1 MRASVG
7 RKLPRR
13 GQPVTPKHPRTSNFK
28 CHEKANTSFPV
39 TCHRVVGS
47 RDGGSGF
54 PAQRT
59 TDFQFACGYPS
70 TGAGAAR
77 AAACPAA
84 GAGIP
89 SGTAIPATA
98 TARTIRTAAGAT
110 GCPAWTTSR
119 SPNLHGHDREVR
131 RQIRTARLRNRHYI
145 RYRSLARGEQA
156 RREKSSGDRHTRSE
170 WKDDSFATERTLK
183 TALEPQGPKNRSLS
197 APFNPLETVRFVDP
211 RQRHAGTLPFV
222 FPNRITPTL
231 DSAASLTGD
240 AADETQLGLSC
251 GFLGRR
257 GSLHTACEQLPIY
270 GADDRIEICG
280 FREIV
285 IHFGSNAAH
294 CGFKSRICGQ
304 ENCHAIGIGFSHG
317 VDDGESIA
325 FSLNV
330 EVWSDS
336 RTSNL

>member
-1 MRASVG
+1 MGHNEGDSA
-7 RKLPRR
+7 
-13 GQPVTPKHPRTSNFK
+13 
-28 CHEKANTSFPV
+28 
-39 TCHRVVGS
+39 VVS
-47 RDGGSGF
+47 
-54 PAQRT
+54 
-59 TDFQFACGYPS
+59 
-70 TGAGAAR
+70 
-77 AAACPAA
+77 
-84 GAGIP
+84 I
-89 SGTAIPATA
+89 
-98 TARTIRTAAGAT
+98 
-110 GCPAWTTSR
+110 
-119 SPNLHGHDREVR
+119 
-131 RQIRTARLRNRHYI
+131 
-145 RYRSLARGEQA
+145 
-156 RREKSSGDRHTRSE
+156 
-170 WKDDSFATERTLK
+170 
-183 TALEPQGPKNRSLS
+183 ALEGR
-197 APFNPLETVRFVDP
+197 V
-211 RQRHAGTLPFV
+211 
-222 FPNRITPTL
+222 
-231 DSAASLTGD
+231 DSAASLTGH

-325 FSLNV
+325 FSVNV